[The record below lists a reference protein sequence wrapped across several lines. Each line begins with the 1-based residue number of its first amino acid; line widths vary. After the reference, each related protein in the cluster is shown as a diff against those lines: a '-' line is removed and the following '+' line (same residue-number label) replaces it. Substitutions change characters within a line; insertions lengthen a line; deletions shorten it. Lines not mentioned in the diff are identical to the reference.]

1 MSIHA
6 ALSLLLQ
13 EYAEA
18 RAQPFA
24 GNAMA
29 DMLRQ
34 DIPAEI
40 RASVANEERY
50 EVIGSPG
57 KGNWAGV
64 PWVAVLDRFVTDTPQ
79 QGYYLVYLAKEDCTG
94 VYLSL
99 NQGVTT
105 AREQYGASAPKALE
119 TRAQDFLAR
128 LGPLTSGLL
137 TGPIDLG
144 ARKGLGADYQHGSI
158 CARYYSREALPAEEE
173 LQSDIQRLLSLYRHL
188 VNNESTLYVR
198 AEAEEDELGL
208 GVEDLKRLREHKR
221 IERNRKLAAS
231 VKKAQGYSCKAC
243 GFNFA
248 ETYGAIGADFIE
260 AHHLV
265 PLSELIGDKVKLDP
279 KRDFSVLCSNCHRM
293 IHRSEFVS
301 RVEEFRAVYVVK
313 REV

>member
-144 ARKGLGADYQHGSI
+144 ARKGLGADYLPRKNCSQISNVFSVCTAIWSI
-158 CARYYSREALPAEEE
+158 TRARCTFALRPRKM
-173 LQSDIQRLLSLYRHL
+173 S
-188 VNNESTLYVR
+188 
-198 AEAEEDELGL
+198 LGL
-208 GVEDLKRLREHKR
+208 GLKISSGCVSTSESSETGSWLR
-221 IERNRKLAAS
+221 A
-231 VKKAQGYSCKAC
+231 
-243 GFNFA
+243 
-248 ETYGAIGADFIE
+248 
-260 AHHLV
+260 
-265 PLSELIGDKVKLDP
+265 
-279 KRDFSVLCSNCHRM
+279 
-293 IHRSEFVS
+293 
-301 RVEEFRAVYVVK
+301 
-313 REV
+313 